1 MGNSENLRL
10 DATFKLV
17 PRRPSDFELITD
29 LWVTSW
35 RTAMP
40 QIDFEARR
48 PWFGKHL
55 LATEDVGGQTVCAFA
70 DGDHLA
76 GFILLAT
83 HRSYLEQIVV
93 HPHYFG
99 GGLAGQLLDH
109 AKVLCPAGLKLDV
122 NADNARALRFYEREG
137 FLQIAAG
144 RNPNSGLPTVKLHWP
159 GK

>member
-1 MGNSENLRL
+1 MDNRENPRL
-10 DATFKLV
+10 EAGFKLV
-17 PRRPSDFELITD
+17 PRQPGDFEPITG

-35 RTAMP
+35 RTVMP

-55 LATEDVGGQTVCAFA
+55 LATEGGGGQTVCAFA
-70 DGDHLA
+70 DDDRLA
-76 GFILLAT
+76 GFILLVA
-83 HRSYLEQIVV
+83 HRAYLEHIVV

-99 GGLAGQLLDH
+99 RGLAAQLLDH
-109 AKVLCPAGLKLDV
+109 AKALCPSGLKLDV